1 MSGKRPAAAATPRR
15 GPLSRRAA
23 FLYNAVDV
31 AASPSDLRTRFRFDP
46 LQLIRR
52 LRSPFGIGQHGTW
65 EEALQPLDD
74 LIERQTA
81 AVLTRLRR
89 AGLRW
94 FWLDGLFST
103 ISENFYAAFVPLFAL
118 AYGASK
124 GQLGLLASVANGL
137 GMIAFLPGARAA
149 ERRAR
154 RKPLVLL
161 GGGGLSRLMLL
172 LLALAPFSGFEPGGM
187 VTLIIALNGVR
198 SFGGNFSNPAWT
210 AMVADLV
217 PPPIRGRYFAGRN
230 VAMAFAAL
238 IVAPLAGQIALM
250 LNRGTRVTGYQ
261 AVLLL
266 ALLAGLLG
274 TLSFARIPE
283 HGVRRRP
290 AAVAG
295 RRGVVALLRANP
307 TFAGFVGS
315 AFVWN
320 FALQVAGPFFNPF
333 VVTDL
338 KGGNTTVVG
347 LAAGSFS
354 LFTLIGQGVWGRL
367 IDRKG
372 NLPMLRLTGLIIP
385 LMPAAWAVARAPHHL
400 YIIEAFA
407 GFSWAGYNLANF
419 NLLLELTPQR
429 DRPSATAIY
438 QTAVFASAVM
448 GPLVG
453 GVLAEAIGYRACF
466 AASAVGRMIAT
477 VVMIALVRAVP
488 VASPRPLPAAR

>member
-1 MSGKRPAAAATPRR
+1 M
-15 GPLSRRAA
+15 
-23 FLYNAVDV
+23 
-31 AASPSDLRTRFRFDP
+31 AASPSDLRTRFRLDP
-46 LQLIRR
+46 RQLIRR
-52 LRSPFGIGQHGTW
+52 LRSPLGIGQHGTW

-74 LIERQTA
+74 LIERQST

-103 ISENFYAAFVPLFAL
+103 ISENFYMAFLPLFAL

-124 GQLGLLASVANGL
+124 GQIGVLASVANGL

-172 LLALAPFSGFEPGGM
+172 LLALVPFSGLEPGGM

-238 IVAPLAGQIALM
+238 VVAPLAGQIALM
-250 LNRGTRVTGYQ
+250 LNRGASSVAGYQ

-266 ALLAGLLG
+266 AVVAGLLG

-283 HGVRRRP
+283 HGVRRRTP
-290 AAVAG
+290 AVAR

-320 FALQVAGPFFNPF
+320 FALQIAGPFFNPF

-385 LMPAAWAVARAPHHL
+385 LMPAAWAIARAPYHL

-407 GFSWAGYNLANF
+407 GFSWAGYNLSNF
-419 NLLLELTPQR
+419 NLLLELSPER
-429 DRPSATAIY
+429 DRPNATAIY
-438 QTAVFASAVM
+438 QTSVFASAVL

-453 GVLAEAIGYRACF
+453 GFLAEAMSYRACF
-466 AASAVGRMIAT
+466 AASAIGRMIAT
-477 VVMIALVRAVP
+477 LLLIALVRAVP
-488 VASPRPLPAAR
+488 VASPRRRPDAR